1 MRPLR
6 IGTVF
11 QSFNSTTDPDQGPP
25 RLSLLRSSIINHGL
39 DGFIV
44 PRTDCHQGEYVAS
57 RDERLSWLTGFTGS
71 AGFACVLK
79 DKAGIFVDSRYRLQ
93 VQHQVASVFTPVD
106 WPEIQ
111 LHDWL
116 QLNITSKAII
126 GFDPWLHTVAEIE
139 TLEADLVDSNIS
151 LRPCQN
157 LIDTIWT
164 DRSPALRVEVWEH
177 PLKYNGESSISKIN
191 KIAVEIVSLGG
202 DLAIFT
208 LPDSICWLLNIR
220 GADVTRTPIVHC
232 FAALSSKGE
241 VTVFGDREK
250 LKILNPNPKVK
261 LLGWDDFES
270 FLTNSIGKVVVDRK
284 SLPIAALRALEKGP
298 SEPLFKNADL
308 CSLPKACKNKTEIEG
323 ARKAHTRDGAAMVS
337 FLAWFETADHSKLD
351 EIEVVKSL
359 ETFRTKTN
367 LLHDISFDTIS
378 GSGPNAAIVH
388 YRVTHETNR
397 KLDTN
402 SVLLID
408 SGAQYFDGTTD
419 VTRTL
424 PLGRPNLKMRQTFT
438 RVLQGMIAVSQIRFP
453 KGITGREL
461 DPLARAPLWI
471 AGQDFDHGTGHGVG
485 SFLSVHEGPQRISRM
500 TDVELREG
508 MIISNEPGYYD
519 AGNFGIRIENLLV
532 IQAAPMLPD
541 SDLRDMWEFETLTY
555 VPINKKMIE
564 ISILT
569 AQEILWL
576 NSYHNTVLAK
586 LTPFIDLS
594 TKEWLV
600 KATSPI

>member
-1 MRPLR
+1 VL
-6 IGTVF
+6 
-11 QSFNSTTDPDQGPP
+11 QSFNSITNPEQGPP
-25 RLSLLRSSIINHGL
+25 RLSLLRSKIIGHGL
-39 DGFIV
+39 DGFLV
-44 PRTDCHQGEYVAS
+44 PRTDCHQGEYVAAH
-57 RDERLSWLTGFTGS
+57 DERLSWLTGFTGS
-71 AGFACVLK
+71 AGFACILN
-79 DKAGIFVDSRYRLQ
+79 DKAGLFVDSRYRLQ
-93 VQHQVASVFTPVD
+93 VQHQVASMFTPVN

-116 QLNITSKAII
+116 QLNIKTKAII

-139 TLEADLVDSNIS
+139 VLEADLVDSNIK
-151 LRPCQN
+151 LRSCQN

-164 DRSPALRVEVWEH
+164 DRPPASNVKAWDH
-177 PLKYNGESSISKIN
+177 PLKYNGEDSISKIN
-191 KIAVEIVSLGG
+191 KIAIKIKSLGG

-241 VTVFGDREK
+241 VTVFGDQKK
-250 LKILNPNPKVK
+250 LKILNSHNNVK
-261 LLGWDDFES
+261 LLGWNDFEG
-270 FLTNSIGKVVVDRK
+270 FLSNSIGKVVVDRK
-284 SLPIAALRALEKGP
+284 SLPVAALRALEKGV
-298 SEPLFKNADL
+298 SETLFKNADL

-323 ARKAHTRDGAAMVS
+323 ARKAHIRDGAAMVS

-351 EIEVVKSL
+351 EIKVVKTL
-359 ETFRTKTN
+359 ESFRKKTN

-388 YRVTHETNR
+388 YKVTHETNR
-397 KLDTN
+397 KLDSN
-402 SVLLID
+402 SLLLID

-424 PLGRPNLKMRQTFT
+424 PLGCPNLKMRQTFT

-461 DPLARAPLWI
+461 DPLARAPLWM
-471 AGQDFDHGTGHGVG
+471 AGQDYDHGTGHGVG
-485 SFLSVHEGPQRISRM
+485 NFLSVHEGPQRISRM
-500 TDVELREG
+500 TDVELRQG

-519 AGNFGIRIENLLV
+519 AENFGIRIENLLV
-532 IQAAPMLPD
+532 VQPAPMLPN
-541 SDLRDMWEFETLTY
+541 SDPRDMWEFETLTY
-555 VPINKKMIE
+555 VPINKKLIE
-564 ISILT
+564 INLLT

-576 NSYHNTVLAK
+576 NSYHNKILMKLAP
-586 LTPFIDLS
+586 LIDLP

>member
-1 MRPLR
+1 
-6 IGTVF
+6 VF
-11 QSFNSTTDPDQGPP
+11 QSFNSITNPDQGPP
-25 RLSLLRSSIINHGL
+25 RLSQLRSWIVKQGL

-44 PRTDCHQGEYVAS
+44 PRADCHQGEYVAA

-71 AGFACVLK
+71 AGFACVLNN
-79 DKAGIFVDSRYRLQ
+79 KAGIFVDSRYRLQ
-93 VQHQVASVFTPVD
+93 VQHQVASVFTPVN
-106 WPEIQ
+106 WPETQ

-116 QLNITSKAII
+116 QLNIASRAVI

-139 TLEADLVDSNIS
+139 ALEANLLDSNIR

-164 DRSPALRVEVWEH
+164 DRPPAPKVKAWEH

-191 KIAVEIVSLGG
+191 KIIIKIESLGG

-241 VTVFGDREK
+241 VTVFGDQKK
-250 LKILNPNPKVK
+250 LKILNLNPKVK
-261 LLGWDDFES
+261 LLGWDDFEE

-284 SLPIAALRALEKGP
+284 SLPIAALRALEKG
-298 SEPLFKNADL
+298 SSKTLFKNADI

-351 EIEVVKSL
+351 EIEVVKTL
-359 ETFRTKTN
+359 ESFRAKTN
-367 LLHDISFDTIS
+367 LLHDISFETIS

-397 KLDTN
+397 KLEAN

-424 PLGRPNLKMRQTFT
+424 PVGRPNLKIRQTFT

-461 DPLARAPLWI
+461 DPLARAPLWM
-471 AGQDFDHGTGHGVG
+471 AGQDYDHGTGHGVG
-485 SFLSVHEGPQRISRM
+485 SFLSVHEGPQRISRI

-508 MIISNEPGYYD
+508 MIISNEPGYYN
-519 AGNFGIRIENLLV
+519 AENFGIRIENLLV
-532 IQAAPMLPD
+532 VQPAPMLPN
-541 SDLRDMWEFETLTY
+541 SDPRDMWEFETLTY
-555 VPINKKMIE
+555 VPINKKLIE
-564 ISILT
+564 INLLT
-569 AQEILWL
+569 SQEILWL
-576 NSYHNTVLAK
+576 NSYHNMVLVN
-586 LTPFIDLS
+586 LTPLIDLP

>member
-1 MRPLR
+1 M
-6 IGTVF
+6 F
-11 QSFNSTTDPDQGPP
+11 QSFNSITNADQGPP
-25 RLSLLRSSIINHGL
+25 RLSQLRSLIANQGL

-44 PRTDCHQGEYVAS
+44 PRADCHQGEYVAA

-71 AGFACVLK
+71 AGFACVLNN
-79 DKAGIFVDSRYRLQ
+79 KAGIFVDSRYRLQ
-93 VQHQVASVFTPVD
+93 VQHQVASVFTPVN
-106 WPEIQ
+106 WPETQ

-116 QLNITSKAII
+116 QLNITSRAVI

-139 TLEADLVDSNIS
+139 ALEANLLDSNIR

-164 DRSPALRVEVWEH
+164 DRPPAAKVKAWEH

-191 KIAVEIVSLGG
+191 KIIIKIESLGG

-241 VTVFGDREK
+241 VTVFGDQKK
-250 LKILNPNPKVK
+250 LKILNLNPKVK
-261 LLGWDDFES
+261 LLGWDDFEE

-284 SLPIAALRALEKGP
+284 SLPIAALRALEKG
-298 SEPLFKNADL
+298 SSKTLFKNADI

-351 EIEVVKSL
+351 EIEVVKTL
-359 ETFRTKTN
+359 ESFRAKTN
-367 LLHDISFDTIS
+367 LLHDISFETIS

-397 KLDTN
+397 KLEAN

-424 PLGRPNLKMRQTFT
+424 PVGRPNLKIRQTFT

-461 DPLARAPLWI
+461 DPLARAPLWM
-471 AGQDFDHGTGHGVG
+471 AGQDYDHGTGHGVG
-485 SFLSVHEGPQRISRM
+485 SFLSVHEGPQRISQM

-508 MIISNEPGYYD
+508 MIISNEPGYYN
-519 AGNFGIRIENLLV
+519 AENFGIRIENLLV
-532 IQAAPMLPD
+532 VQPAPMLPN
-541 SDLRDMWEFETLTY
+541 SDPRDMWEFETLTY
-555 VPINKKMIE
+555 VPINKKLIE
-564 ISILT
+564 INLLT
-569 AQEILWL
+569 SQEILWL
-576 NSYHNTVLAK
+576 NSYHNMVLVN
-586 LTPFIDLS
+586 LTPLIDLP